1 MKRYYLRT
9 LILSSIFSFI
19 FFSNCDNGTDSG
31 DNVSNT
37 NYVAKESLSYKVAKG
52 SNTKVRVVG
61 ITGTIQ
67 ITGAAQSDTVFIDA
81 VKSVGSEST
90 RDAEDHL
97 PELMVTVEESSNEIL
112 VKTTQPDDTHGR
124 NYVVDYTIN
133 LPEDMLVTVINVTG
147 TIEVNSIDNI
157 VTVNNVTGTVTLNQI
172 VGNVSVVNVTGEIFS
187 NEITGNASLNL
198 TTGNITS
205 KVFLPLNGALTHNLV
220 TGNINLSI
228 PVNTSAQFSATVV
241 TGNIGLS
248 NLTLQDQQSS
258 GKTLTGIL
266 GGGQGAI
273 SLGTVTGNINVIGF

>member
-1 MKRYYLRT
+1 MKRNYLKI
-9 LILSSIFSFI
+9 LILSSIFIFI
-19 FFSNCDNGTDSG
+19 FFSNCNNGTDSG
-31 DNVSNT
+31 NNVSNT
-37 NYVAKESLSYKVAKG
+37 NFLATESLSFKVAKG
-52 SNTKVRVVG
+52 NITKFRIVG

-67 ITGAAQSDTVFIDA
+67 ITGAAQLDTVFIDA

-97 PELMVTVEESSNEIL
+97 PELMVTVEELNNEIL
-112 VKTTQPDDTHGR
+112 VKTNQPGETHGR

-147 TIEVNSIDNI
+147 TIEVNSVDNI

-172 VGNVSVVNVTGEIFS
+172 IGNVSVVNVTGEIFL
-187 NEITGNASLNL
+187 NEIIGNASLNL
-198 TTGNITS
+198 TTGNVTS

-241 TGNIGLS
+241 TGNISLS
-248 NLTLQDQQSS
+248 NLTLQNQQSS
-258 GKTLTGIL
+258 GKTLTGTL

-273 SLGTVTGNINVIGF
+273 SVGTVTGNINVIGF